1 MKYLGSCDRIKECI
15 SKGKNA
21 ETLIN
26 YIIVVLHDSINV
38 VTNRATRSM
47 YITVVYQKKDPS
59 PLSFFSVKKEYLHEE
74 DGRSEGGNYAI
85 DYPRE
90 IQL

>member
-47 YITVVYQKKDPS
+47 YITVVY
-59 PLSFFSVKKEYLHEE
+59 
-74 DGRSEGGNYAI
+74 
-85 DYPRE
+85 
-90 IQL
+90 